1 MGKLPKTLKE
11 GVMNINSSYAQ
22 YGVSS
27 YMSYG
32 NSQST
37 NSMSSKFAEALLSTM
52 DADASGGIDSA
63 EFSTAA
69 LELSGISDTSAISE
83 AFTGLDTD
91 ENGAISLDELTS
103 AFESMASGGM
113 MAAGAPPPPP
123 PGPPPSR
130 SGEEEDEGYTVDELT
145 TLASDVSSTDST
157 LSSLFETLVTN
168 FDSADTNG
176 DGKVTASEAM
186 AYQESSK
193 EESMGV
199 SEKKG
204 EEDLMKGLLAQM
216 IASYSTQASTTQSF
230 SLSA

>member
-1 MGKLPKTLKE
+1 
-11 GVMNINSSYAQ
+11 MNINSSYAQ

-27 YMSYG
+27 YASYS

-37 NSMSSKFAEALLSTM
+37 DSMSGKFAEALLSTM

-123 PGPPPSR
+123 PGPPPSQ
-130 SGEEEDEGYTVDELT
+130 SGEEEDDDGYTVDELT
-145 TLASDVSSTDST
+145 TLASDTSSTDST